1 MRIKNKLF
9 SIKKT
14 FFQSKKTFSNQT
26 KTFPLSHKKRREHGR
41 KDGRKEGRQGGRK
54 EGRKEG
60 RREERGR
67 KEGGKEGEEREEG
80 RKEGRKEKGR
90 KKGRKEG
97 KKEGRKA
104 ARKGRKG
111 RKATTTTT
119 TTTTSTATI
128 TITATTTTTTT
139 TRKEKRKE
147 GKKEGRMAG
156 GAQVITWPALQMWMP
171 LAPARRCALS
181 CVRQGTVV
189 STSNR
194 PGTYTAALTA
204 GEPGA
209 KCIAVDA
216 AGTNGQSELLNWA
229 TLLALVLYV
238 AIGLLVACI
247 FIAAP
252 NALALLDG
260 DMHSDVRLAATG
272 TGHRRAPIFRLRRPL
287 LQCLLLF
294 RRRQLPRDRD
304 SQLRLWEF
312 RCKRAVWQMLLR
324 VLLLCWMFRPV

>member
-1 MRIKNKLF
+1 MSLCISSLKCF
-9 SIKKT
+9 Y
-14 FFQSKKTFSNQT
+14 
-26 KTFPLSHKKRREHGR
+26 
-41 KDGRKEGRQGGRK
+41 
-54 EGRKEG
+54 
-60 RREERGR
+60 
-67 KEGGKEGEEREEG
+67 
-80 RKEGRKEKGR
+80 
-90 KKGRKEG
+90 
-97 KKEGRKA
+97 
-104 ARKGRKG
+104 
-111 RKATTTTT
+111 
-119 TTTTSTATI
+119 
-128 TITATTTTTTT
+128 
-139 TRKEKRKE
+139 
-147 GKKEGRMAG
+147 

-229 TLLALVLYV
+229 TLLALVTLFSFAVLYV

-260 DMHSDVRLAATG
+260 DIHSDVRLAATG
-272 TGHRRAPIFRLRRPL
+272 TGHRRAPTFRPRRPL

-294 RRRQLPRDRD
+294 RRRQLARDRD

-312 RCKRAVWQMLLR
+312 RCKRDVWQMLLR
-324 VLLLCWMFRPV
+324 VLLLCWMLRPV